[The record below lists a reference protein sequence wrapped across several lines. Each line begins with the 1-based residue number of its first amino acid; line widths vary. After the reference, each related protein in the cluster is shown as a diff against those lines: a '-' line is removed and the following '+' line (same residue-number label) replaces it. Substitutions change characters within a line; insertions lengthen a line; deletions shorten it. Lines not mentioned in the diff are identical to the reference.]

1 MIRFLTVTFVVLI
14 AMTSQQMAM
23 ARGVMVDT
31 SGQVVLCTGQGTIT
45 VRLDRNGEIVE
56 GGDQVAHFCPDCAL
70 TFADT
75 VTPALIADGV
85 VVHMQTLL
93 QTPVLQTQTSPIPT
107 ALKARGPP

>member
-1 MIRFLTVTFVVLI
+1 
-14 AMTSQQMAM
+14 
-23 ARGVMVDT
+23 
-31 SGQVVLCTGQGTIT
+31 
-45 VRLDRNGEIVE
+45 
-56 GGDQVAHFCPDCAL
+56 L